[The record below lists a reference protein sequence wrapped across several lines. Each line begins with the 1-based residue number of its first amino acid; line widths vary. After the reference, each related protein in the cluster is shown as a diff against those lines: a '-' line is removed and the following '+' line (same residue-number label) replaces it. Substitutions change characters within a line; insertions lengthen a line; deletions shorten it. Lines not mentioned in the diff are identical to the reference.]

1 MSLIHG
7 SSSTRRV
14 LLGTIT
20 LTFVAAS
27 FVGMVSSV
35 AVGAPF
41 YGVGRP
47 DAADTG
53 VPSGVQLRRSGSIT
67 VTQDGAVIEGL
78 DVDGTIT
85 VKADN
90 VTIRNTRVSAGDPAT
105 NTGPITYMGDAT
117 RLIFTVSGTRNTL
130 IDHVELDGRG
140 DSRTMGLVGASVTVR
155 NSDIHGTGDGIK
167 LGAQSVYE
175 HNYIHDLSRNG
186 NQHSDGMQLTG
197 GSNIVIR
204 NNTIDWTA
212 GLNSAIMLKADFAP
226 IRNVQVVDNF
236 LSGGQFTL
244 EVIGTKE
251 ATNQPGHRDTPY
263 PASDVVVRGNTFDHD
278 YHFGHFMRDG
288 NVSALTWESNVWQDG
303 RSVGP
308 NDHEAPI
315 DDGGPGPAAQSSPS
329 PSPSPTDSPS
339 PSQSPKAPDASPIPS
354 PTPSRPGDGATESEA
369 ASPSPSPSPNPAPSP
384 SPVVTRPRP
393 VGPSRTYPERAPGD
407 IRPAG
412 PEAPPSGGNSSG
424 AGSVVR
430 LAGPNRVLTAAKLS
444 EAAYKQSWGVVIARA
459 DAYADALAA
468 APLAA
473 QRGMPLLLTFP
484 DRLDDSVVREVRR
497 VGATKAL
504 IVGGPSAVSPQ
515 VERQLRGLGLDVR
528 RIAGS
533 DRFDTA
539 RAVASVMPATDEV
552 FVAQGVSDN
561 PSQGWPDALSASAL
575 ASASSAPLLLV
586 PTDGVPAPT
595 LQELKRHKTATIVG
609 GTRAVSPA
617 TERAIGARVGKVSRI
632 AGRDRY
638 ETSVA
643 VAQTMSQRGLDSDTL
658 VLASGDNWP
667 DGLVAGA
674 AAGKKHALFLLVP
687 GERPE
692 VSPAT
697 FDWMKARAP
706 KTKHV
711 VLVGGDKAINR
722 NSERHVR
729 RAMNN

>member
-1 MSLIHG
+1 M
-7 SSSTRRV
+7 
-14 LLGTIT
+14 
-20 LTFVAAS
+20 
-27 FVGMVSSV
+27 
-35 AVGAPF
+35 
-41 YGVGRP
+41 
-47 DAADTG
+47 
-53 VPSGVQLRRSGSIT
+53 
-67 VTQDGAVIEGL
+67 
-78 DVDGTIT
+78 
-85 VKADN
+85 
-90 VTIRNTRVSAGDPAT
+90 
-105 NTGPITYMGDAT
+105 
-117 RLIFTVSGTRNTL
+117 
-130 IDHVELDGRG
+130 
-140 DSRTMGLVGASVTVR
+140 
-155 NSDIHGTGDGIK
+155 
-167 LGAQSVYE
+167 YE

-244 EVIGTKE
+244 EVFGKYDQ
-251 ATNQPGHRDTPY
+251 ADKKGHRDTPY
-263 PASDVVVRGNTFDHD
+263 PIDDVTVSGNTFDHD
-278 YHFGHFMRDG
+278 YNYGHYSQHG
-288 NVSALTWESNVWQDG
+288 EVHKVTWSRNAWQDG
-303 RSVGP
+303 
-308 NDHEAPI
+308 
-315 DDGGPGPAAQSSPS
+315 SPCE
-329 PSPSPTDSPS
+329 
-339 PSQSPKAPDASPIPS
+339 
-354 PTPSRPGDGATESEA
+354 PGDQEPPKKGQGPKHNAGHSKGDQQASGQPA
-369 ASPSPSPSPNPAPSP
+369 ASPATS
-384 SPVVTRPRP
+384 
-393 VGPSRTYPERAPGD
+393 
-407 IRPAG
+407 PAG
-412 PEAPPSGGNSSG
+412 PSSG

-484 DRLDDSVVREVRR
+484 DQLDDSVVREVRR